1 MFKISVY
8 KILKQYFCK
17 KLLMKRAATYFVLG
31 TGISFF
37 LNYYLLGSQGWELD
51 LYYGVSFGLAWS
63 VAYFLDDER
72 FKLSHKFL
80 LSFTA
85 MILLMVLGSIIFNL
99 EKAIPSVIK
108 FSAVFVAYYLIAS
121 FRTSKSLRK

>member
-17 KLLMKRAATYFVLG
+17 KLLMKRTATYFVLG

-72 FKLSHKFL
+72 FKLAHKFL

-108 FSAVFVAYYLIAS
+108 FSTVFVAYYLIAS